1 MKAMSIALLAILFA
15 MISACAVIPQKQA
28 VTDDGTPIYLT
39 VDEEGNPKATLDP
52 LAADGSPNEPLMEY
66 DVDKVESLAK
76 QAEDTGSKIP
86 YLGWIFGPL
95 LGAGGTILIGR
106 LKKKNEERRK
116 ELGVDEL
123 GNE

>member
-28 VTDDGTPIYLT
+28 VTEDGTPIYLT
-39 VDEEGNPKATLDP
+39 VDEDGKEKATLDP

-86 YLGWIFGPL
+86 YLGWVLGPL
-95 LGAGGTILIGR
+95 LGAGGLMLIGR